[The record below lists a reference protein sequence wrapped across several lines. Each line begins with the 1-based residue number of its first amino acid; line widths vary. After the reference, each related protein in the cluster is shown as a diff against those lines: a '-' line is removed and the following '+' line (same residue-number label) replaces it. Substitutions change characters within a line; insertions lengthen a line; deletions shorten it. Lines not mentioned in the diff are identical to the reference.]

1 MILRE
6 AEAIL
11 QDVLGDTPLDAFLDD
26 ILGKRFLK
34 ADGKGGALRAAMMG
48 LDAEAAI
55 LGDYARLAPKIGYH
69 ALKASGP
76 APEIGP
82 VADATAFK
90 AKVEAFHANG
100 YTVRLPEIRSLTPEL
115 DRFVR
120 ALELVFHQPVKAE
133 AFWSRDDA
141 RAPVHH
147 DDYDI
152 IVIQIRGRKRW
163 FISTEPNP
171 LPNAWKSVFDGPPE
185 LGAHDVL
192 EVEAGDLLYL
202 PRGTKHCVDAM
213 ADSIHVSIGF
223 VPLTLREAVI
233 ACLDHLSDFDRPL
246 RETVGARLAGQVARG
261 EFGDLPE
268 RIRGA
273 VEQLT
278 RAVASEGFVA
288 DALQRRS
295 SRAIG
300 DMTKLKPVLPN
311 APLTVDTQ
319 LKQSPLAVAHLSG
332 GAGRVDFAYPG
343 GHHYIH
349 AGVTEALAFMAGAP
363 EFRVHDIP
371 GAIGHDV
378 RLALVE
384 KFVTTGFLQV
394 VES

>member
-1 MILRE
+1 MILSQ
-6 AEAIL
+6 AEARL
-11 QDVLGDTPLDAFLDD
+11 QAILGDLPLDSFLDETV
-26 ILGKRFLK
+26 GKRFIK
-34 ADGKGGALRAAMMG
+34 VSGAGGDLRAGLMG
-48 LDAEAAI
+48 PDTEAEI
-55 LGDYARLAPKIGYH
+55 LADYARLAPTIGYH
-69 ALKASGP
+69 ALAASGP
-76 APEIGP
+76 APEIVP
-82 VADATAFK
+82 VVDAAAFK

-115 DRFVR
+115 DGFVR
-120 ALELVFHQPVKAE
+120 ALETVFHQPVKAE
-133 AFWSRDDA
+133 AFWSRGDA

-152 IVIQIRGRKRW
+152 IVVQIRGRKRW
-163 FISTEPNP
+163 YISSEPSP
-171 LPNAWKSVFDGPPE
+171 LPNAWKSVPDGPPQ
-185 LGAHDVL
+185 LGPHEVV
-192 EVEAGDLLYL
+192 EVEPGDLLYL
-202 PRGTKHCVDAM
+202 PRGTLHCVDAM

-233 ACLDHLSDFDRPL
+233 ACLDHVSDFDLPL

-261 EFGDLPE
+261 AFGELPE
-268 RIRGA
+268 QIRQALG
-273 VEQLT
+273 
-278 RAVASEGFVA
+278 RVAQAASSDAFVA

-300 DMTKLKPVLPN
+300 DLPKLQVVLPEGG
-311 APLTVDTQ
+311 LTPSSQVRHN
-319 LKQSPLAVAHLSG
+319 PLAVAHLSG
-332 GAGRVDFAYPG
+332 AKGRVDFAFPG

-349 AGVTEALAFMAGAP
+349 AGVTDALAFVAGTP

-371 GAIGHDV
+371 GAMGHDV

>member
-1 MILRE
+1 MILSQ
-6 AEAIL
+6 AEDLL
-11 QDVLGDTPLDAFLDD
+11 QTVLGDVTLDDFLDEVV
-26 ILGKRFLK
+26 GKRFIK
-34 ADGKGGALRAAMMG
+34 ADGAGAEMRKGLMGA
-48 LDAEAAI
+48 DAEACI
-55 LGDYARLAPKIGYH
+55 LADYARLAPKIGYH
-69 ALKASGP
+69 ALAATGP
-76 APEIGP
+76 APEIQP
-82 VADATAFK
+82 VADAAAFK

-115 DRFVR
+115 DGFVR

-133 AFWSRDDA
+133 AFWSRGDA

-152 IVIQIRGRKRW
+152 IVVQIRGRKRW
-163 FISTEPNP
+163 YIASEPTT
-171 LPNAWKSVFDGPPE
+171 LPNAWKSVPDGPPE
-185 LGAHDVL
+185 LGPH
-192 EVEAGDLLYL
+192 EVVAVEPGDLLYL
-202 PRGTKHCVDAM
+202 PRGTRHAVDAL

-246 RETVGARLAGQVARG
+246 RETVGARLARQVAQG
-261 EFGDLPE
+261 AFGDLPE
-268 RIRGA
+268 QVRGA
-273 VEQLT
+273 LERVGQ
-278 RAVASEGFVA
+278 AVQSDAFVA

-295 SRAIG
+295 SRTIG
-300 DMTKLKPVLPN
+300 DLPKLKAVLPEGG
-311 APLTVDTQ
+311 LTASSQVRHN
-319 LKQSPLAVAHLSG
+319 PLAVAHLSG
-332 GAGRVDFAYPG
+332 AKGRIDFAYPG

-349 AGVTEALAFMAGAP
+349 AGVTDALAFVATTP

-371 GAIGHDV
+371 GAMGHDV